1 MERVM
6 KEKKTPQRMCI
17 ACREMHDKNDLIRI
31 VKSPEGVISLDF
43 TGKKNGRGAYV
54 CAKKECIEKVKKG
67 KMLSRNFKMAV
78 EDSVYDDLIKEFEI
92 AKR

>member
-1 MERVM
+1 M

-17 ACREMHDKNDLIRI
+17 ACKEMHDKSDLIRI
-31 VKSPEGVISLDF
+31 VKSAEGQISLDF

-67 KMLSRNFKMAV
+67 KMLSRAFKMAV
-78 EDSVYDDLIKEFEI
+78 DESVYDDLIKEFEI
-92 AKR
+92 AKG